1 MLVGK
6 KIGRYEIRRMLGA
19 GGMGEVYLAHDAELD
34 RSIALKILSG
44 ELSLDDARRNRFRQE
59 ARAVSALNHPNII
72 TIYEIGETEGGTFLA
87 TEFIEGETL
96 RDILKRQPL
105 SMARALKIAEQI
117 ANALAAA
124 HAANIIHRDVKPEN
138 IMIRRDQIAKILDF
152 GLAKPVIR
160 NADGTQKTDE
170 FAQTTPG
177 IVVGSVRYMSPEQA
191 RGLGVDERTDVW
203 SLGVVLYE
211 MLTGHQPFN
220 GETASD
226 TLAAVI
232 YKEPEPL
239 AHFVAN
245 APAELQRIV
254 RKTFRKEPDERYQ
267 NIKDFALDLK
277 NLLYEIERE
286 SSAENKTQPLPAFYI
301 DNSSAPNRVHHT
313 LSANNPTHVSV
324 PPTATSSAEYIVE
337 QVKTHKW
344 QTALASIGAIALLAA
359 MSLGFYR
366 WMNAKPLA
374 TKVAAFEK
382 TQVSRISTD
391 GKVLFPAISP
401 DGKYVAYLSGDMG
414 SRSLIVRQV
423 ATESAVTILPPTPLM
438 FRGINFTPD
447 GNYVYYVQLTGDNS
461 LGTLY
466 QVPTLGG
473 TPKKLIEDVDT
484 GVTFSP
490 DGKRLAFIRHV
501 PKDNNDIVF
510 TANSDGTNVQPLAGS
525 KDSEFNFFLKVNPQ
539 WSPDG
544 AKILVAGGKTE
555 AGDADGMQLA
565 EIRVT
570 NGKFNVFNRKKWK
583 GVVDYLWCKDGSA
596 ILLTAKNT
604 EEGTIQIWRF
614 GYPNGE
620 LHPITNDLNN
630 YFRLDLAADSATLIA
645 LKNDAVSNLWA
656 FAPQTKDLTQISSEN
671 RGADGESGLTEIGDG
686 KLLFTRRDETKV
698 NLWTIG
704 SDGKNLQ
711 RLTDEAKF
719 NGHQVVSPDGRF
731 IVFCSNRTGA
741 ARIWRMDADGKNAIS
756 LTEESANS
764 GDYEPQITPDG
775 KTIIF
780 LRDSKQGGKP
790 AILKVSIEGG
800 APTPIRIDDD
810 QKTAFSARLS
820 PDGKH
825 LAFVTFDDRTFKK
838 SIRIAAFDGER
849 VGATEREFDYNLI
862 NNFIWSPDSK
872 SLTYLSVESIP
883 NLWRLPVD
891 VGKPQPITDFKSGR
905 IFNFAWSRDGKR
917 LFMSRGIVNNDLVLI
932 RDASRAVVQ

>member
-6 KIGRYEIRRMLGA
+6 KIGRYEIRQMLGA
-19 GGMGEVYLAHDAELD
+19 GGMGEVYLAHDAQLD
-34 RSIALKILSG
+34 RQIALKILSG
-44 ELSLDDARRNRFRQE
+44 EFSLDESRRSRFRQE
-59 ARAVSALNHPNII
+59 ARAASALNHPNII
-72 TIYEIGETEGGTFLA
+72 TIYEIGETEAGTFLA

-96 RDILKRQPL
+96 RDILKRAPL
-105 SMARALKIAEQI
+105 SIARALKIAEQI

-124 HAANIIHRDVKPEN
+124 HHAHIIHRDIKPEN

-160 NADGTQKTDE
+160 NADGTQKADE

-191 RGLGVDERTDVW
+191 RGLAVDERTDVW

-211 MLTGHQPFN
+211 MLTGRAPFD
-220 GETASD
+220 GETTSD

-232 YKEPEPL
+232 YKEPENL
-239 AHFVAN
+239 ALYVPN

-254 RKTFRKEPDERYQ
+254 RKALRKERDERYQ

-277 NLLYEIERE
+277 NLLYEIEHE
-286 SSAENKTQPLPAFYI
+286 ISAENKTQPLPAFYI
-301 DNSSAPNRVHHT
+301 DNSSAPNRIHNT
-313 LSANNPTHVSV
+313 LSGNNSTHVSV
-324 PPTATSSAEYIVE
+324 PPAASSAEYIVE

-344 QTALASIGAIALLAA
+344 QTALVSIGVMLLLTAVG
-359 MSLGFYR
+359 LGFYR
-366 WMNAKPLA
+366 WISVEPLA
-374 TKVAAFEK
+374 TKAAPFEK
-382 TQVSRISTD
+382 TQISRISTD
-391 GKVLFPAISP
+391 GKILMPAISP

-414 SRSLIVRQV
+414 SRSLVVRQV
-423 ATESAVTILPPTPLM
+423 ATESTVTILPPTPLT

-473 TPKKLIEDVDT
+473 TPRKLIEDVDS
-484 GVTFSP
+484 GVSFSP
-490 DGKRLAFIRHV
+490 DGKRLTFVRHI
-501 PKDNNDIVF
+501 PKDKNDVVF

-525 KDSEFNFFLKVNPQ
+525 KNSEFNFFHKVNPQ

-544 AKILVAGGKTE
+544 AKILVAGGKAE
-555 AGDADGMQLA
+555 GGDADNLQLA
-565 EIRVT
+565 EIAVAD
-570 NGKFNVFNRKKWK
+570 GKFNVFNPKKWK
-583 GVVDYLWCKDGSA
+583 GIVDYAWCKDGSA

-620 LHPITNDLNN
+620 LHPVTNDLNN
-630 YFRLDLAADSATLIA
+630 YFRLGLAADSATLIA

-656 FAPQTKDLTQISSEN
+656 FAPQTKELTQISSEN
-671 RGADGESGLTEIGDG
+671 RGADGESGLTETVGG
-686 KLLFTRRDETKV
+686 KLLFTRHDETKV

-704 SDGKNLQ
+704 IDGKTPE

-719 NGHQVVSPDGRF
+719 NGHPIITPDNRH
-731 IVFCSNRTGA
+731 IVFCSNRNGG
-741 ARIWRMDADGKNAIS
+741 ARIWRMDVNGKNAMP
-756 LTEESANS
+756 LTEGNPNG
-764 GDYEPQITPDG
+764 GDYEPQLTPDG
-775 KTIIF
+775 KNIIF
-780 LRDSKQGGKP
+780 QRHSKQHETP
-790 AILKVSIEGG
+790 EILKVSIGGG
-800 APTPIRIDDD
+800 APTRILIDD
-810 QKTAFSARLS
+810 KTTHISPRLS

-825 LAFVTFDDRTFKK
+825 LAFITFDMTTFKK
-838 SIRIAAFDGER
+838 SIRVAAFDGER
-849 VGATEREFDYNLI
+849 VGATEREFDYNLMG
-862 NNFIWSPDSK
+862 NFIWSPDSK

-883 NLWRLPVD
+883 NLWQLPID
-891 VGKPQPITDFKSGR
+891 GSKPQQITDFKSGR

-917 LFMSRGIVNNDLVLI
+917 LFLSRGIVNNDLVLI
-932 RDASRAVVQ
+932 RDANRAVLQ